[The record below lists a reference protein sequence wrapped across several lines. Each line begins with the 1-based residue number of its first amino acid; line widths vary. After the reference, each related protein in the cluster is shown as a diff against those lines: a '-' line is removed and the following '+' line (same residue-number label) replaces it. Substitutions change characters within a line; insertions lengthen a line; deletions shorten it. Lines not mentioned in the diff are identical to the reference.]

1 MQQHAHIFHRQE
13 AAETMR
19 AYVAHNMD
27 ENEDLLA
34 SLETMRSKVA
44 ATQKFSEEGV
54 DLLRMIEKENEV
66 TQAEAH

>member
-27 ENEDLLA
+27 ENEDLL
-34 SLETMRSKVA
+34 SNLETTKSKAVA
-44 ATQKFSEEGV
+44 ARKLDKERAGILRKVEE
-54 DLLRMIEKENEV
+54 EKEV
-66 TQAEAH
+66 V